1 MLKKIKH
8 YEMADNL
15 DVKKLE
21 KLGFIS
27 AEDNKYSKCI
37 NLYDDIEV
45 FIRFNINEDGTLS
58 FDDYDDVDVI
68 DDNYMQYYT
77 PFYESKK
84 PFHFLDL
91 IVFKY
96 NEVMDNLVLNEIL
109 KPKEQEEYLEEPM
122 KRTLKKQD

>member
-1 MLKKIKH
+1 
-8 YEMADNL
+8 MADNL
-15 DVKKLE
+15 DIKKLE
-21 KLGFIS
+21 KLGFINVD
-27 AEDNKYSKCI
+27 DNNYSKCI

-109 KPKEQEEYLEEPM
+109 KPKEQEESLEQEQM
-122 KRTLKKQD
+122 KRALKKQD